1 MIAVLEDPAIR
12 ARLTMTTVEQYHR
25 MYELGVIA
33 ENVELIRGSLIEK
46 MSQSPLHASIVELL
60 REHLV
65 NLLVGKSIV
74 RQEKPLTLADS
85 EPEPD
90 LAVVHGTRREFLS
103 GHPTT
108 AELVVEVSVSSE
120 RLDRAKLEIYAEAGV
135 RECWLLLAEERI
147 IERHTDPQAGA
158 YRQVERATFPAT
170 LESTV
175 IPGLKIPPNGL
186 FPETP

>member
-12 ARLTMTTVEQYHR
+12 ARVPAMSVEQYHR
-25 MYELGVIA
+25 MFELSAIA
-33 ENVELIRGSLIEK
+33 EKVELIRGALIEK
-46 MSQSPLHASIVELL
+46 MPKSPIHS
-60 REHLV
+60 
-65 NLLVGKSIV
+65 SIV
-74 RQEKPLTLADS
+74 RLLDIYFLKNLPPGWHPRAEQPLTLSDS

-90 LAVVHGTRREFLS
+90 LAVVRGAESDFFN

-108 AELVVEVSVSSE
+108 AELIVEVSISTE

-147 IERHTDPQAGA
+147 VERHTDPQAGT
-158 YRQVERATFPAT
+158 YRHVERAAFPAQ

-175 IPGLKIPPNGL
+175 IPGLMLPLDGL
-186 FPETP
+186 FPV

>member
-12 ARLTMTTVEQYHR
+12 ARVTKTSVEQYHR
-25 MYELGVIA
+25 MFELGMIA

-46 MSQSPLHASIVELL
+46 MSQSPLHASIVELI

-65 NLLVGKSIV
+65 NFQAGRWIV

-90 LAVVHGTRREFLS
+90 LAVVRGTRREYLS
-103 GHPTT
+103 AHPLT

-147 IERHTDPQAGA
+147 VERHTDPQSGA

-170 LESTV
+170 LASTV
-175 IPGLKIPPNGL
+175 IPGLMLPPEGL
-186 FPETP
+186 FPA

>member
-1 MIAVLEDPAIR
+1 MS
-12 ARLTMTTVEQYHR
+12 VESYHR
-25 MYELGVIA
+25 MYELGVIP

-65 NLLVGKSIV
+65 NLLVGKWIV

-90 LAVVHGTRREFLS
+90 VAIVRGSRREFLS
-103 GHPTT
+103 AHPTT
-108 AELVVEVSVSSE
+108 AELVVEVSISTE

-147 IERHTDPQAGA
+147 IERHSDPQAGL
-158 YRQVERATFPAT
+158 YRQVARATFPAT

-175 IPGLKIPPNGL
+175 IDGLTLLPEGL
-186 FPETP
+186 FPA

>member
-12 ARLTMTTVEQYHR
+12 ARVPAMSVENYHR
-25 MYELGVIA
+25 MFELGLIA

-46 MSQSPLHASIVELL
+46 MSQSPLHASIVELI

-65 NLLVGKSIV
+65 NFQAGTWIA
-74 RQEKPLTLADS
+74 RAEQPLTLSDS

-90 LAVVHGTRREFLS
+90 LAIVRGAESDFFN
-103 GHPTT
+103 GHPTV
-108 AELVVEVSVSSE
+108 AELVIEVSISTE

-147 IERHTDPQAGA
+147 IERHTDPQAGT

-175 IPGLKIPPNGL
+175 IPGLKLPPEGL
-186 FPETP
+186 FPA